1 MTYFALQL
9 KFEENIS
16 NFFPDTKNEKNLNTV
31 FNNLKVKD
39 KIVVMFSSSDSIPNE
54 DILTENANLFADS
67 LTNKIG
73 DTHIKNIILRID
85 DSLKYEVQNFVYDN
99 LPIFLT
105 DSDYMRMDSLFR
117 QENMNALMQKNYSNL
132 LSPAGGVLREYVMK
146 DPLGLGGNALKRLQD
161 FQLDREFEQI
171 DGYIFTRDGAT
182 LLMFITPTY
191 SMGSTGKNDLLIT
204 EIENT
209 IASFHKSQPSVNI
222 EYYGGPSVGVYN
234 ARQIKKD
241 SILTGIIA
249 LTIIVVF
256 ISLAFKE
263 KKTIPLVITPALFGG
278 LFSLCMIYLL
288 KGSISSIAVGS
299 GSIILGVALSYSIHM
314 IVHQKHV
321 ATVQQLIEELTYPLT
336 VGSFTTI
343 GAFLGLL
350 FTSSELLRDFGLF
363 ASMTLIGTTI
373 FCLVYLPH
381 FLKGEI
387 NEKKGALL
395 RFIERF
401 NSYRFDKNKWLVGA
415 IIVIT
420 IICAF
425 TSQRVGFDADM
436 MSMNY
441 EPPHLKEAEQK
452 LIEITEKNK
461 KTVLLVSV
469 GKDAHEATNNYNNT
483 NQKLAEFKSKGLIK
497 DFASADYFLVPDDIQ
512 KERLEKWNNYWTSD
526 KKEAIKSSIESESSK
541 FNFRLGTFNQFY
553 TWLDKD
559 FSESNSSLESNKI
572 LSDWQNN
579 TPELNMFISQIQLD
593 DSNKDEVYKHF
604 TDASKVVVFDRAF
617 FTQKWVSAVNDDFYL
632 VLFISSFL
640 IFFTLLLSYGRI
652 ELALISF
659 LPMFV
664 SWIIIIGIMGI
675 IGMQFNI
682 VNIILSTFIFGIGD
696 DFSIFIMD
704 GLQNKYRTNR
714 STLNGHKTAI
724 FFAAFTTIVGMGSLV
739 FAQHPAL
746 QSISIMSILGM
757 VVVVLVSYTVPPVVF
772 RWLISSQTTKGFP
785 PYTFASILM
794 TFVVYI
800 FFVLGCL
807 SLRIIIILLYL
818 IPIKRIQ
825 KRKFI
830 CYLIMVT
837 CRFICTIT
845 FIIKT
850 EKINISKKIFKK
862 PSLIIA
868 NHQSF
873 TDILYLLSLTPKV
886 VMVTNQ
892 WVWRS
897 PFFGGV
903 IRYAGYFF
911 AGEGYEVSSDSIK
924 KRLDEG
930 FSIIIFP
937 EGTRSYDGKIKRF
950 HKGAFYYAEKLNVDI
965 IPIILYGTGLVVSK
979 AQPFYLKRG
988 KVVIKALP
996 HIASDDSTFGNTYR
1010 ERTKSI
1016 ASYFKNEYAKVLEQY
1031 NNPTKN
1037 PFFYHTLIKNYIYK
1051 GPVEEWYMR
1060 IKVKMEK
1067 NYQFFDNIVPRQAT
1081 VTDIGCGYGAL
1092 CYMLKMIS
1100 PDRKILGV
1108 DYDEDKIKVAQNCFL
1123 KDNTIQFDY
1132 ADALNYDLP
1141 QSDVFMMNDILH
1153 YMNWTDQQTLIKKCA
1168 NQLQPDGMIIIRDG
1182 NIDDVKKQKVTKL
1195 SEIFS
1200 TKILGFNKT
1209 KEELCFI
1216 SSEKIYN
1223 IAKECNMT
1231 VESLKNDKYTS
1242 NTIFILRRN
1251 NING

>member
-1 MTYFALQL
+1 MSYFTFQL

-16 NFFPDTKNEKNLNTV
+16 NFFPDTQNEQNLNIV

-39 KIVVMFSSSDSIPNE
+39 KIIVMISSKDSIPDEN
-54 DILTENANLFADS
+54 ILIENANLFADS

-73 DTHIKNIILRID
+73 DTYIKNILLRID
-85 DSLKYEVQNFVYDN
+85 DSLKYEIQNFIYDN

-105 DSDYMRMDSLFR
+105 DSDYIRIDSLYQ
-117 QENMNALMQKNYSNL
+117 QENMDAMMQKNYSNL
-132 LSPAGGVLREYVMK
+132 LSPVGGVLREYVMK
-146 DPLGLGGNALKRLQD
+146 DPLGIGGNALKRLQD
-161 FQLDREFEQI
+161 FQLDRELEQI
-171 DGYIFTRDGAT
+171 DGYIFTKDGT
-182 LLMFITPTY
+182 VLLMFITPTY

-204 EIENT
+204 KIENT
-209 IASFHKSQPSVNI
+209 IASFQQNQPSINI

-241 SILTGIIA
+241 SIFTGIIA
-249 LTIIVVF
+249 LTIIIAF

-263 KKTIPLVITPALFGG
+263 KKTIPLVITPTLFGG
-278 LFSLCMIYLL
+278 LFSLCIIYFL

-299 GSIILGVALSYSIHM
+299 GSVILGIALSYSIHM

-321 ATVQQLIEELTYPLT
+321 ATVQQLIIELTYPLT

-363 ASMTLIGTTI
+363 ASMTLIGTTL
-373 FCLVYLPH
+373 FCLIYLPH

-395 RFIERF
+395 QFIEKF

-415 IIVIT
+415 IIIIT

-436 MSMNY
+436 MNVNY
-441 EPPHLKEAEQK
+441 EPPHLKKAEQK
-452 LIEITEKNK
+452 LLEITEKNK

-469 GKDAHEATNNYNNT
+469 GKNASEGAENYNHT
-483 NQKLAEFKSKGLIK
+483 NQKLVQLKSKGLIK
-497 DFASADYFLVPDDIQ
+497 DFASADYFSIPDNIQ
-512 KERLEKWNNYWTSD
+512 KSRLEKWNNYWTPD
-526 KKEAIKSSIESESSK
+526 KKAAIKSSLESESSK
-541 FNFRLGTFNQFY
+541 YNFRLGIFNQFY
-553 TWLDKD
+553 MWLDKD
-559 FSESNSSLESNKI
+559 FLGFNNSLESNKI
-572 LSDWQNN
+572 LSDWINK
-579 TPELNMFISQIQLD
+579 TPALYMFISQIQLD
-593 DSNKDEVYKHF
+593 ESNKDEVYSHF
-604 TDASKVVVFDRAF
+604 TDANKVIVFDRAF
-617 FTQKWVSAVNDDFYL
+617 FMKKWISAVNDDFYL

-664 SWIIIIGIMGI
+664 SWIIIIGIMGM
-675 IGMQFNI
+675 IGMHFNI

-704 GLQNKYRTNR
+704 GLQNKYKTKH

-757 VVVVLVSYTVPPVVF
+757 LIVVFVSYTIPPAVF
-772 RWLISSQTTKGFP
+772 RWLISSQTIKGFP
-785 PYTFASILM
+785 PYTFASII
-794 TFVVYI
+794 TSFCVYI
-800 FFVLGCL
+800 SFIVGCIF
-807 SLRIIIILLYL
+807 LRTTIFLLYVV
-818 IPIKRIQ
+818 PINKLQ
-825 KRKFI
+825 KRKFV
-830 CYLIMVT
+830 CYLITLT
-837 CRFICTIT
+837 CRCICKIT
-845 FIIKT
+845 FIVKKEQIC
-850 EKINISKKIFKK
+850 ISKDIFKK
-862 PSLIIA
+862 PSIIIA

-873 TDILYLLSLTPKV
+873 TDILFLLSLTPKA
-886 VMVTNQ
+886 VMVTNH
-892 WVWRS
+892 WVWNS
-897 PFFGGV
+897 PLFGDI

-911 AGEGYEVSSDSIK
+911 VGEGFELSSDSIN

-937 EGTRSYDGKIKRF
+937 EGTRSRDGKIKRF

-965 IPIILYGTGLVVSK
+965 IPIILYGTGLIISK

-988 KVVIKALP
+988 NVVIKALP
-996 HIASDDSTFGNTYR
+996 NIENNDYSLGKTYR
-1010 ERTKSI
+1010 EKTKNV
-1016 ASYFKNEYAKVLEQY
+1016 AVYFKNEYAKVLEKY
-1031 NNPTKN
+1031 NNPNKN
-1037 PFFYHTLIKNYIYK
+1037 SFFYHTLIKNYIYK

-1060 IKVKMEK
+1060 IKLKMEK
-1067 NYQFFDNIVPRQAT
+1067 SYQFFDNIIPEQAI

-1092 CYMLKMIS
+1092 CYMLKLIS
-1100 PDRKILGV
+1100 SERKIFGV

-1123 KDNTIQFDY
+1123 KDNNIQFDF
-1132 ADALNYDLP
+1132 ADALNYNLP
-1141 QSDVFMMNDILH
+1141 ESDVFVMNDILH
-1153 YMNWTDQQTLIKKCA
+1153 YMNWNDQKVLIKKCVA
-1168 NQLQPDGMIIIRDG
+1168 QLKPEGIIIIRDG
-1182 NIDDVKKQKVTKL
+1182 NIDDVKKQKITKL
-1195 SEIFS
+1195 TEIFS

-1209 KEELCFI
+1209 KEKLCFI
-1216 SSEKIYN
+1216 SSEMIYN
-1223 IAKECNMT
+1223 IAKECKMT
-1231 VESLKNDKYTS
+1231 VASLKNDKFTS
-1242 NTIFILRRN
+1242 NTIFILKRN